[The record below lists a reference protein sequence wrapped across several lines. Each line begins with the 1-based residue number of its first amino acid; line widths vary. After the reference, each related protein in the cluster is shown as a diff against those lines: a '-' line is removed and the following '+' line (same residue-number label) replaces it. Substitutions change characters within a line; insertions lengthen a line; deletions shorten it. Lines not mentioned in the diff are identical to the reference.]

1 MTCGVY
7 GLVDPDTGLVRW
19 VSASRNIELAFRLH
33 CNLAWHTPPGAKVT
47 PWLITLHREEKAPIL
62 QILRE
67 CGEADFNRVKREF
80 VEINEIV
87 GGADL
92 NVHFSANTLKNA
104 RLRRE

>member
-47 PWLITLHREEKAPIL
+47 PWLITLHREGKAPIL

-67 CGEADFNRVKREF
+67 CNESDFNHMKREQ
-80 VEINEIV
+80 VEICELV

-92 NVHFSANTLKNA
+92 NVNFSANVRNKA
-104 RLRRE
+104 RSRRG